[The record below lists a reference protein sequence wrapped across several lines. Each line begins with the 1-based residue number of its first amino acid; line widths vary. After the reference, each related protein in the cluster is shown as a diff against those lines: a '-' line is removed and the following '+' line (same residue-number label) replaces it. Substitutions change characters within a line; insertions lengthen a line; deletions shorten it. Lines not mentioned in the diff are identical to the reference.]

1 MIPVRADKE
10 LPPLFR
16 GRMIQNR
23 SVTEWGQ
30 HNLVRAARNLL
41 WHAYSDPANT
51 RRVERPNRDRCWV
64 PRL

>member
-1 MIPVRADKE
+1 MCADKE

-51 RRVERPNRDRCWV
+51 RRVERPN
-64 PRL
+64 